1 MTLKIAVVAGG
12 AALLVG
18 VVVATITLTGS
29 GGLPV
34 VTTVP
39 SSIPAGGV
47 ALWQADQRGRP
58 TGLAAYLHRP
68 RSPERD
74 MPGYHAEEAVLL
86 MDRTPGS
93 RITAATLA
101 SVTLPGTAPTVSQ
114 WRTLDAWIVTLKFPH
129 PSELPLGCLARA
141 SGSGH
146 RPSPCPTFVVSK
158 ELVYV
163 DAGTGAAAVLVS
175 TN

>member
-1 MTLKIAVVAGG
+1 LAPKIAVVACGT
-12 AALLVG
+12 ALLVG
-18 VVVATITLTGS
+18 VVVATVTLAGS

-39 SSIPAGGV
+39 ASIPSGGV
-47 ALWQADQRGRP
+47 ALWQADQHRRP
-58 TGLAAYLHRP
+58 TGLAAYLHP
-68 RSPERD
+68 ARSLDRD
-74 MPGYHAEEAVLL
+74 MPGYHAEEAALL

-93 RITAATLA
+93 RIIGATLA

-129 PSELPLGCLARA
+129 PSAMPLGCAKL
-141 SGSGH
+141 
-146 RPSPCPTFVVSK
+146 SPPPGAQPCRTFVVSK
-158 ELVYV
+158 NLVYV
-163 DAGTGAAAVLVS
+163 DARTGTGAVLVS

>member
-1 MTLKIAVVAGG
+1 MTLRMAVVACG

-18 VVVATITLTGS
+18 VVVAAITLTGS
-29 GGLPV
+29 GSLPV

-39 SSIPAGGV
+39 TSIPSSGL
-47 ALWQADQRGRP
+47 ALWQADQHGRP
-58 TGLAAYLHRP
+58 TGLGAYLHRP
-68 RSPERD
+68 RSPDRD
-74 MPGYHAEEAVLL
+74 MPGYHAEEVALL
-86 MDRTPGS
+86 TDRTPGS
-93 RITAATLA
+93 RILGATLA

-129 PSELPLGCLARA
+129 PSELPVGCLARA

-146 RPSPCPTFVVSK
+146 EPSQCPKFVVSK

-163 DAGTGAAAVLVS
+163 DARTGTAAVLIS